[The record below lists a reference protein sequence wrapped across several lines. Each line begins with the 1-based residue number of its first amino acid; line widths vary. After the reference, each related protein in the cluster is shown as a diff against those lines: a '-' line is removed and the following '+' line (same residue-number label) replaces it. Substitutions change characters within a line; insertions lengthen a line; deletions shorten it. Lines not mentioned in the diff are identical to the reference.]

1 MRDAI
6 AAQEFAHVEAF
17 RAGIKSIC
25 GAYHVEPCPRGS
37 GFAAR
42 AGLARVGGLEIARV
56 ALTAREVRRD
66 ARAIRRDEADHFV
79 LTLQRRGEAQMLQ
92 GEHQTTLRAGDMFL
106 SDAALPSLFDF
117 GGAAAEQLSVH
128 LPRAEMTSR
137 FGALARGGLS
147 IRREDSLAV
156 AMTALLQRAQE
167 ETPPQIDEAFLS
179 LVGAW
184 LQDTAR
190 GETRRD
196 ARADGLL
203 GQALTLINLH
213 YRDPDFG
220 PGALAEL
227 LNVAPRRLQ
236 RAFAPWAR
244 RRATASWPPGW
255 TRRAISWNTGAGAKS
270 LTWPG
275 TWALATCRISTM
287 SSAPASAMRR
297 APPSRRVTHRAKAR
311 DACAQDP
318 CPAQPLAC

>member
-92 GEHQTTLRAGDMFL
+92 GERQTTLRAGDMFL

-236 RAFAPWAR
+236 RAFAPLGETPR
-244 RRATASWPPGW
+244 DR
-255 TRRAISWNTGAGAKS
+255 I
-270 LTWPG
+270 
-275 TWALATCRISTM
+275 LATRLDQARHQLEHRGGRKVSDVAWDM
-287 SSAPASAMRR
+287 GFGDLSHFYHVFRARFGHAPGATV
-297 APPSRRVTHRAKAR
+297 APG
-311 DACAQDP
+311 DA
-318 CPAQPLAC
+318 

>member
-1 MRDAI
+1 
-6 AAQEFAHVEAF
+6 
-17 RAGIKSIC
+17 
-25 GAYHVEPCPRGS
+25 
-37 GFAAR
+37 
-42 AGLARVGGLEIARV
+42 
-56 ALTAREVRRD
+56 
-66 ARAIRRDEADHFV
+66 
-79 LTLQRRGEAQMLQ
+79 MLQ
-92 GEHQTTLRAGDMFL
+92 GERQTTLRAGDMFL

-236 RAFAPWAR
+236 RAFAPPGRNAAR
-244 RRATASWPPGW
+244 TASWPPRLDQARHQLEHRGGRKVSDVAW
-255 TRRAISWNTGAGAKS
+255 DMGFGDLSHFYHVFRARFGHAPGATVA
-270 LTWPG
+270 PG
-275 TWALATCRISTM
+275 
-287 SSAPASAMRR
+287 
-297 APPSRRVTHRAKAR
+297 
-311 DACAQDP
+311 DA
-318 CPAQPLAC
+318 